1 MMVTISNLG
10 AIGVVVGVNTLR
22 RTEERQE
29 F

>member
-1 MMVTISNLG
+1 MIVTISNLG
-10 AIGVVVGVNTLR
+10 AIGVIAWVNALR